1 MQERKKREWHALNVL
16 LDLACSCNVDL
27 KCWSLMNNLRG
38 LLLSVLICTPVSN
51 GCGDGGP

>member
-1 MQERKKREWHALNVL
+1 MQERKKREWCALNVL

-27 KCWSLMNNLRG
+27 KSQSLINNLCG

-51 GCGDGGP
+51 GYGDGGP